1 MAEEQEP
8 NTSGPSDSAEGA
20 IIPQGE
26 EPGGGPSASAEGIV
40 MPDEEKPGDAAPQQ
54 DGIIMD
60 D

>member
-26 EPGGGPSASAEGIV
+26 EPGGGPSESAEGAII
-40 MPDEEKPGDAAPQQ
+40 PQGEEPGDDPQQ